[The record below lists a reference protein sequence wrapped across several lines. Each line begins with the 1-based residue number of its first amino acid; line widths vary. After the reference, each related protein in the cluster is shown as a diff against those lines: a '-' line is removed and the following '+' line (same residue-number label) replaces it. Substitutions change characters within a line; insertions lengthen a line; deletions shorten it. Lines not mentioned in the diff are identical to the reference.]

1 MVVGFACQWSS
12 LLLRPDEVLSGI
24 PDAFVLEVAY
34 NALGILFQPHH
45 MRIGG
50 LTSFG
55 FWHGQGRA
63 PIQPRIVSRTGI
75 DSKPPSA
82 LLGAVFLELV
92 PQRSFA
98 DVEQRR
104 GLGLVAVGLGQ
115 RVVDQARF
123 EVFDRLVQCG

>member
-24 PDAFVLEVAY
+24 PDALVLEVAY

-55 FWHGQGRA
+55 FGTDREEHPYNPESSA
-63 PIQPRIVSRTGI
+63 ELELIVSRRQLCSGRYFL
-75 DSKPPSA
+75 SLYHSVLSLMSSSAAALA
-82 LLGAVFLELV
+82 LLPSDWASASSIRRAS
-92 PQRSFA
+92 RSSTA
-98 DVEQRR
+98 
-104 GLGLVAVGLGQ
+104 
-115 RVVDQARF
+115 
-123 EVFDRLVQCG
+123 